1 MTKQLRRLSVVVLFM
16 FVSLLVATSWIQV
29 GIAGQL
35 AENTENRRTLYD
47 SYEVQRGTIFAGST
61 AIATSEPSDDLYSWI
76 RTYPDAEMWAPVT
89 GFINPVLRSST
100 GLEQAMN
107 AALAGS
113 GSQQFLTR
121 LDQIVSGQ
129 PPRGSNVLLSLDPAV
144 QKVAY
149 DSLDGLEG
157 AVVAMEP
164 DTGRILALA
173 TSPSYDTNQLASHNS
188 SAVNSA
194 YQGLVDDPLDP
205 LFNRAIGGA
214 LDPPGS
220 TFKLVMV
227 ATALSSGEYT
237 PESTF
242 DNPATFRLPGTDNIL
257 HNFDRGTCGPGETV
271 TLETALRLSCNIP
284 MAELALELGDDA
296 IREQA
301 QKFGFNSGFEIP
313 LDVTASIYPEQLDEP
328 QTALSGIGQSD
339 VQATPLQMAMVSAAI
354 ANGGIVMNP
363 RMVDRVV
370 ASDLTVQDEPADTQF
385 GEAMSAE
392 NAATLTQLMI
402 GNVEN
407 GAASGARIDGVD
419 VAGKTGTAEHNPGDP
434 YTLWFTGFAPA
445 ENPEVVVAVMVQN
458 GGGLGQDGT
467 SNGIA
472 APIAKRVIEA
482 VLSE

>member
-1 MTKQLRRLSVVVLFM
+1 MTKQLRRLSVVVLLM
-16 FVSLLVATSWIQV
+16 FLSLFVATSWIQV
-29 GIAGQL
+29 AIAGQL
-35 AENTENRRTLYD
+35 AENPENRRTLYD

-61 AIATSEPSDDLYSWI
+61 AIASSQPSDDIYSWI
-76 RTYPDAEMWAPVT
+76 RQYPDAEMWAPVT

-100 GLEQAMN
+100 GLERAMN
-107 AALAGS
+107 AALAGT

-129 PPRGSNVLLSLDPAV
+129 PPRGSNVLLSLDPDV

-149 DSLDGLEG
+149 DALDGLEG

-164 DTGRILALA
+164 DSGRILAMA
-173 TSPSYDTNQLASHNS
+173 TSPSFDTNLLASHNS
-188 SAVNSA
+188 SEVNA
-194 YQGLVDDPLDP
+194 ADQQLRDDPLRP
-205 LFNRAIGGA
+205 RTNRVTEET
-214 LDPPGS
+214 DPPGS
-220 TFKLVMV
+220 TFKLVV
-227 ATALSSGEYT
+227 AAAALASGEYT
-237 PESTF
+237 PDSTF

-257 HNFDRGTCGPGETV
+257 HNFDRGTCGPGEET

-284 MAELALELGDDA
+284 MAELALELGTDA

-301 QKFGFNSGFEIP
+301 QKFGFNSSFEIP
-313 LDVTASIYPEQLDEP
+313 LDVTASSYPEGFDEP
-328 QTALSGIGQSD
+328 QTALSGIGQTD
-339 VQATPLQMAMVSAAI
+339 VRATPLQMAMVAAGI
-354 ANGGIVMNP
+354 ANDGIVMNP

-370 ASDLTVQDEPADTQF
+370 AADLAVQDEPADSQF
-385 GEAMSAE
+385 GQALTPEQAE
-392 NAATLTQLMI
+392 TLTQMMV
-402 GNVEN
+402 GNVQN
-407 GAASGARIDGVD
+407 GAASGARIEGVD

-445 ENPEVVVAVMVQN
+445 EDPEVVVTVMVQD

>member
-1 MTKQLRRLSVVVLFM
+1 MTKQLRRLSVVILLMFISLFA
-16 FVSLLVATSWIQV
+16 ATSWIQV
-29 GIAGQL
+29 AVAGEL
-35 AENTENRRTLYD
+35 SANPENRRTLYD
-47 SYEVQRGTIFAGST
+47 SYEVQRGTIFAGGT
-61 AIATSEPSDDLYSWI
+61 AIATSVPSDDLYSWS
-76 RTYPDAEMWAPVT
+76 RSYPDAEMWAPVT

-107 AALAGS
+107 AALAGT

-121 LDQIVSGQ
+121 VEQIISGQ
-129 PPRGSNVLLSLDPAV
+129 PARGSNVLLSLDPEL
-144 QKVAY
+144 QQVAY
-149 DSLDGLEG
+149 DSLDGYEG
-157 AVVAMEP
+157 AVVALEP

-173 TSPSYDTNQLASHNS
+173 TSPSFDTNLLASHNS
-188 SAVNSA
+188 SEVNA
-194 YQGLVDDPLDP
+194 ADQQLNDDPLRP
-205 LFNRAIGGA
+205 KINRVTSET
-214 LDPPGS
+214 DPPGS
-220 TFKLVMV
+220 TFKLVV
-227 ATALSSGEYT
+227 AAAALASGEYT

-242 DNPATFRLPGTDNIL
+242 DNPATFTLPGTNTDI
-257 HNFDRGTCGPGETV
+257 HNFDRGTCGRGDEV

-284 MAELALELGDDA
+284 MAELALELGTDA

-301 QKFGFNSGFEIP
+301 EKFGFNSTFEIP
-313 LDVTASIYPEQLDEP
+313 LDVTASSYPEGLNEP
-328 QTALSGIGQSD
+328 QTALSGFGQTD
-339 VQATPLQMAMVSAAI
+339 VRATPLQVAMISAAI
-354 ANGGIVMNP
+354 ANEGIVMNP

-370 ASDLTVQDEPADTQF
+370 ASDLTVQDEPADTEY
-385 GEAMSAE
+385 GRAMTAE
-392 NAATLTQLMI
+392 DAATLTEMMV

-445 ENPEVVVAVMVQN
+445 EDPQVVVAVMVQN

-467 SNGIA
+467 SSGIA